1 MFEKWDIPGDIC
13 NSFPI
18 GYSNLDLF
26 VGHSEQTKFLSDLL
40 SNKSVIVLEGEIGDG
55 RGQARNEFPFL

>member
-1 MFEKWDIPGDIC
+1 MFEKWDIPEDIC

-18 GYSNLDLF
+18 GYNNLELF

-40 SNKSVIVLEGEIGDG
+40 SNKSVI
-55 RGQARNEFPFL
+55 